1 MMIDRINGR
10 WLAAGMAIVV
20 LVAAFLVFTRG
31 SDTRTLT
38 AHFPRAVS
46 IYKGSEVRV
55 MGVKIGKVT
64 AVIPQGD
71 SVRVDMS
78 YDGEYKLP
86 ANAGAAI
93 VTPTLVA
100 DRFVQ
105 ITPAYTSGAVM
116 VDGGDIPLS
125 RSASPIEL
133 DRIYRS
139 LSDLSTA
146 LGPNGANKNGALDSV
161 LSAGANALRGKG
173 KLANQTLLNLS
184 AAVQTFGN
192 NSGPLF
198 DSIRQLAELTQTLAA
213 NDDVVN
219 KFMASLAGVSS
230 ELAGER
236 GDLQSALAALARA
249 VGVVRTF
256 VHDNKGM
263 VESDVKELS
272 TVLGTVAK
280 EQKALGI
287 ALQLGPLGLNNL
299 ALAFDPK
306 TGSIG
311 SRVQVGPS
319 AQSLG
324 NILCDVITNAGVGS
338 PAAVCALL
346 KQITNLT
353 NIGTS
358 SVGAGRTTTT
368 PDLGNNKPTSSLGG
382 LLGGAS

>member
-1 MMIDRINGR
+1 
-10 WLAAGMAIVV
+10 
-20 LVAAFLVFTRG
+20 
-31 SDTRTLT
+31 
-38 AHFPRAVS
+38 
-46 IYKGSEVRV
+46 
-55 MGVKIGKVT
+55 
-64 AVIPQGD
+64 
-71 SVRVDMS
+71 
-78 YDGEYKLP
+78 
-86 ANAGAAI
+86 
-93 VTPTLVA
+93 
-100 DRFVQ
+100 
-105 ITPAYTSGAVM
+105 
-116 VDGGDIPLS
+116 
-125 RSASPIEL
+125 
-133 DRIYRS
+133 
-139 LSDLSTA
+139 
-146 LGPNGANKNGALDSV
+146 
-161 LSAGANALRGKG
+161 
-173 KLANQTLLNLS
+173 
-184 AAVQTFGN
+184 
-192 NSGPLF
+192 
-198 DSIRQLAELTQTLAA
+198 
-213 NDDVVN
+213 
-219 KFMASLAGVSS
+219 
-230 ELAGER
+230 
-236 GDLQSALAALARA
+236 
-249 VGVVRTF
+249 VRTF